1 MGTTP
6 TTEPEWKSQPIN
18 MKQAQFIGRL
28 LPEVFPSNFSTHGE
42 GGGFSQW
49 VPGWSEPEGGFY
61 SKKGNP
67 EGAYSSLHAA
77 NLLGELGVTKGNASD
92 AISYL
97 RRMKGRGDARL
108 ATFSDRL
115 GLSVEGAKVQSG
127 QSYDQRALLERIAA
141 LEASAL
147 ERQAVAAVVNGTP
160 LEEVTPEDEPEQ
172 EQEVEAASEED
183 SPLPF

>member
-6 TTEPEWKSQPIN
+6 TTEPAWKAQPIN

-61 SKKGNP
+61 SKQSNP
-67 EGAYSSLHAA
+67 EGVYSSLHAA
-77 NLLGELGVTKGNASD
+77 NLLGELGITKGNASD

-115 GLSVEGAKVQSG
+115 GLSVTGAKVQSG
-127 QSYDQRALLERIAA
+127 QSYDQRALLERIAK
-141 LEASAL
+141 LEADAL
-147 ERQAVAAVVNGTP
+147 ERQAVVAVVNGG
-160 LEEVTPEDEPEQ
+160 EVGEPADLEPEQ